1 MLHSTKLDF
10 KFWGEL
16 LLTAAYTY
24 NVTGHSSIELKTPH
38 EVLFGEAPSLNHL
51 RVIGTSCT
59 YLEEN
64 VTFKFNPN
72 GHSAI
77 LLGYVPFSKTYKL
90 WDINS
95 QKIVK
100 SGNVQFD
107 DESLVSTNKTTENI
121 STPIPST
128 LTKSLVPVS

>member
-38 EVLFGEAPSLNHL
+38 EVLFGESPSLNHL

-90 WDINS
+90 WDISYIWLFYYNDY
-95 QKIVK
+95 QIKLLFMGKCKVLGI
-100 SGNVQFD
+100 G
-107 DESLVSTNKTTENI
+107 
-121 STPIPST
+121 
-128 LTKSLVPVS
+128 